1 MFAKRTQMEGS
12 MIRRHLLIGI
22 STAGLVAAGL
32 VATALPAAAQDT
44 VKVGLILPMTG
55 PSSSTGNKAAGKTVE
70 LIVKDDTGAAD
81 VTKRLAQELVVND
94 KVSVLMGFG
103 LTPLALA

>member
-1 MFAKRTQMEGS
+1 

-55 PSSSTGNKAAGKTVE
+55 PSSSTGKQAEAAAKLFLQRTA
-70 LIVKDDTGAAD
+70 TRSRA
-81 VTKRLAQELVVND
+81 RR
-94 KVSVLMGFG
+94 SS
-103 LTPLALA
+103 